1 MPPLGPAGA
10 VAGGIDLDLP
20 GNGIRLRAT
29 RWPGTGPPVLL
40 LHGLA
45 SQRRFW
51 NLVVPGLLGAGGPAV
66 LALDQR
72 GHGDSEQPDS
82 GYDTATVVSD
92 ALTAMD
98 AVGLSRAVVVGHSW
112 GAGVALS
119 LAADHPERALA
130 VVAIDGGFSSMAGGP
145 GSSTRELLRARLAPP
160 RFAVPPE
167 DLVDRIRRGP
177 LAASW
182 SAEVEAAVLPIFS
195 VDEDGLARPRFRFD
209 NHMQV
214 VDALL
219 DHDATDILSRVRCP
233 AWLVDCEPTGADSD
247 GEWQAAKA
255 DALHGAAALLAQ
267 PRLLRWS
274 GALHDVPLQW
284 PALVSGLIR
293 AAVDEVGAR
302 TGSDPAASH
311 PRTSGGIQ
319 HMGGAQDDG
328 S

>member
-1 MPPLGPAGA
+1 MQPLGPAGP

-20 GNGIRLRAT
+20 GNGVRLRAT
-29 RWPGTGPPVLL
+29 RWPGAGPPVLL

-51 NLVVPGLLGAGGPAV
+51 NLVVPGLVGRDGPAV

-72 GHGDSEQPDS
+72 GHGDSEQPAT
-82 GYDTATVVSD
+82 GYDTETVVSD
-92 ALTAMD
+92 ALTALD
-98 AVGLSRAVVVGHSW
+98 SLGLSRVVVVGHSW
-112 GAGVALS
+112 GATVALA
-119 LAADHPERALA
+119 LAAAHPERTLA
-130 VVAIDGGFSSMAGGP
+130 VVAIDGGFAAMPADAP
-145 GSSTRELLRARLAPP
+145 REAVRARLEPP

-167 DLVDRIRRGP
+167 QLTGRVRAGP
-177 LAASW
+177 LGGWW
-182 SAEVEAAVLPIFS
+182 SPAVAAAVLPIFG
-195 VDEDGLARPRFRFD
+195 VGDDGLARPRFRFD

-219 DHDATDILSRVRCP
+219 DSDPAAVLSRVSCP
-233 AWLVDCEPTGADSD
+233 AWLVDCVTPGPGGDPA
-247 GEWQAAKA
+247 WVAAKA
-255 DALHGAAALLAQ
+255 RSFELAGHLLAQ

-293 AAVDEVGAR
+293 SAADEVA
-302 TGSDPAASH
+302 
-311 PRTSGGIQ
+311 PRAGTSGGISD
-319 HMGGAQDDG
+319 MGGAQDDD